1 MCACVLSCIQVFEI
15 LWTVAHQAPLPWNF
29 PGKNTGADCHILL
42 QGIFLTL
49 GLNLHLLR
57 LLNWQVILYQWYHL
71 GSPNM
76 EPDSQS
82 IVLIFNLCKGHEKT

>member
-1 MCACVLSCIQVFEI
+1 MDCV
-15 LWTVAHQAPLPWNF
+15 P
-29 PGKNTGADCHILL
+29 PGSSVHGVGHILP

-49 GLNLHLLR
+49 GLNLHLLC
-57 LLNWQVILYQWYHL
+57 LLNWQAILYQWHHL

-76 EPDSQS
+76 EPASQS